1 MRLYAFTIIIL
12 VLGLIGMLTALAL
25 AALRPAGRI

>member
-12 VLGLIGMLTALAL
+12 VLGLIGMLTAIALRALQL
-25 AALRPAGRI
+25 AAGS

>member
-25 AALRPAGRI
+25 TALLTVLP